1 MGAAVCPV
9 VGVDAGAAGEAWL
22 TAEGEEQ
29 VCGLGDTQAERQ
41 TQPCLAG
48 CRASW
53 CLLLGAQLVLMVGG
67 GGASRRP
74 TAGADPPQ

>member
-1 MGAAVCPV
+1 MQGLR
-9 VGVDAGAAGEAWL
+9 GEAWL

-67 GGASRRP
+67 GGGHP
-74 TAGADPPQ
+74 GGPQLELILHNEGTR